1 MHQPPDIG
9 LSLLAVAA
17 VGVGIIFWLISVD
30 T

>member
-1 MHQPPDIG
+1 MDLPPDIG

-17 VGVGIIFWLISVD
+17 VGVGILYWLISAD